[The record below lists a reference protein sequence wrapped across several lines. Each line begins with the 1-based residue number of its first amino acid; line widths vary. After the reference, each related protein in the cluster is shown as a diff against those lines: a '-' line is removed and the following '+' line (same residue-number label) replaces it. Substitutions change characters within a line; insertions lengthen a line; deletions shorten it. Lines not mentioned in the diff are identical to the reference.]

1 MLRRFALAAV
11 LLSSSTA
18 FASGAIEAANNQLRV
33 SAAHQ
38 DFTYYELDE
47 HKLTS
52 NWWLDSEKGRQGG
65 SAVTFSA
72 QGQFAGIDN
81 VYASLETASYS
92 GETAYDGYLQ
102 GGTKLVPYKTTTK
115 LETTDYQARLGVGAT
130 FGPANEFQLTP
141 YGAIGSH
148 EWLRDSS
155 ADPYGYAE
163 RYKHNFVGVGAMLQF
178 AASPA
183 TVFKLDYLEGRTFN
197 ARMTL
202 VADGTKFAL
211 GDKALRMVS
220 VGVDH
225 ALTRNLHV
233 HAEYRHTDFA
243 YGESPV
249 VNGYLE
255 PSSET
260 TRRQL
265 FVGAGFTWR

>member
-1 MLRRFALAAV
+1 MLRRFALATF
-11 LLSSSTA
+11 LLSSSAA
-18 FASGAIEAANNQLRV
+18 FASGAIESVNNQLRV

-47 HKLTS
+47 HKRTA
-52 NWWLDSEKGRQGG
+52 NWWLDSEKGQQDG
-65 SAVTFSA
+65 SAVSFTA
-72 QGQFAGIDN
+72 QGALGGLDN
-81 VYASLETASYS
+81 VYAMLETASYS

-102 GGTKLVPYKTTTK
+102 GGGKLIPYQTTTK
-115 LETTDYQARLGVGAT
+115 LETTDYQARLGVGVP
-130 FGPANEFQLTP
+130 FGTSNEFQLTP
-141 YGAIGSH
+141 YAALGRH

-178 AASPA
+178 AATPA
-183 TVFKLDYLEGRTFN
+183 TVFKLDYLEGRTFS
-197 ARMTL
+197 AKMTL
-202 VADGTKFAL
+202 VADGTEFAL
-211 GDKALRMVS
+211 GDKALRMVT

-225 ALTRNLHV
+225 ALARNLHV

-249 VNGYLE
+249 VGNYLE

-265 FVGAGFTWR
+265 YVGAGFSWR